1 MCLLHTQWHVE
12 CIQTEMVQFLLS
24 NEAALLVSLCWLG
37 SKTQKIE
44 QFHQGGN
51 IGCASTD
58 SNGFLQELL
67 SVAHHPLGGGST
79 FHIVVKKTIKTSHF
93 CNNTMYYNHTAGHLQ
108 SSKKSFIEQHVCIDK
123 NNFLNVL
130 FVVLW
135 RDCLLFLIPGPPS
148 LLCTDERDFQFWTQ
162 SCLEPFQKN

>member
-1 MCLLHTQWHVE
+1 MSTREGQIWPTFFTCQSTLFLIFKSSQSISLKNKFTGSFAKWQADSSSLEYYLKELQMCLLHTHVE

-58 SNGFLQELL
+58 SNGSLQELL
-67 SVAHHPLGGGST
+67 SVAHHPLGGGQLS
-79 FHIVVKKTIKTSHF
+79 I
-93 CNNTMYYNHTAGHLQ
+93 
-108 SSKKSFIEQHVCIDK
+108 
-123 NNFLNVL
+123 
-130 FVVLW
+130 
-135 RDCLLFLIPGPPS
+135 LL
-148 LLCTDERDFQFWTQ
+148 
-162 SCLEPFQKN
+162 